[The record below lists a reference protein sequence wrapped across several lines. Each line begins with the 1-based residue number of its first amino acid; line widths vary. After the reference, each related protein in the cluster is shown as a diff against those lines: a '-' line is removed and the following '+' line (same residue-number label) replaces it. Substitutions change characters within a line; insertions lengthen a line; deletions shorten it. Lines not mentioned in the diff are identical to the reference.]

1 MDNIDARGLKCPQ
14 PVILT
19 KRALEEITSGEILTI
34 VDNVTAR
41 ENLARLA
48 LNLNCQH
55 EVEEKEGC
63 YYVKIKKAGESVKKE
78 VNDDFII
85 VITTDKLGAGDAEL
99 GRMLMKA
106 YTYTLNETKPYPKAI
121 IFINSGVK
129 LVTEGADTLE
139 NLQKLQEK
147 GIEII
152 SCGTCLDFYQIKDE
166 LKVGIVG
173 NMYTI
178 VEYMHTSAKVINI
191 C

>member
-48 LNLNCQH
+48 SNLNCQH

-63 YYVKIKKAGESVKKE
+63 YYVKIIKTGESVKKE

-85 VITTDKLGAGDAEL
+85 VITTDKLGAGAAEL
-99 GRMLMKA
+99 GQILMKA

-129 LVTEGADTLE
+129 LVAEGADTLE
-139 NLQKLQEK
+139 NIQKLQEK

-152 SCGTCLDFYQIKDE
+152 SCGTCLDFYQIKDK
-166 LKVGIVG
+166 LKAGIVG

-178 VEYMHTSAKVINI
+178 VEYMHTAAKVINI

>member
-1 MDNIDARGLKCPQ
+1 MNNIDARGLKCPQ

-48 LNLNCQH
+48 TNLNCQH

-63 YYVKIKKAGESVKKE
+63 YYVKINKVGESIRKE
-78 VNDDFII
+78 INDDFII
-85 VITTDKLGAGDAEL
+85 VITTDKLGSGDAEF
-99 GRMLMKA
+99 GQMLMKT
-106 YTYTLNETKPYPKAI
+106 YIYTLNETKPYPKTI
-121 IFINSGVK
+121 IFMNSGVK
-129 LVTEGADTLE
+129 LVVEGSDTLE
-139 NLQKLQEK
+139 NIQKLQEK

-152 SCGTCLDFYQIKDE
+152 SCGTCLDFYQIKE
-166 LKVGIVG
+166 KLKAGIVG

-178 VEYMHTSAKVINI
+178 VEYMHTAAKVINI
-191 C
+191 